1 MDRKIQIQFAN
12 RFWHFFRLVFFLT
25 TTNIL
30 EPEKTF
36 FLLLHHDH
44 NLVIQQRCREQH
56 IILNILNSINFLLS
70 FSLVIRRF
78 LCCRCRCLYGLT
90 TFFVVDFFVLHHH
103 CLIRNRKKTQPEDN
117 NEEEMKKSLIQRKK
131 TKCVCVWVQ
140 SLIFVVFVVIFACVM
155 SGCECVSSGIYS
167 GSN

>member
-90 TFFVVDFFVLHHH
+90 AFFVVDFFVLHH

-131 TKCVCVWVQ
+131 TIVCVCV
-140 SLIFVVFVVIFACVM
+140 SSKFDICRLRRYFCV
-155 SGCECVSSGIYS
+155 CYVWL
-167 GSN
+167 